1 MSNWTNDLRV
11 VMPILKA
18 NGYCKN
24 RSNGS
29 HTIFVNTNG
38 DTISLPKSINVMLWR
53 REVKRHNLT
62 GGYNIIGKLKSN

>member
-11 VMPILKA
+11 AMPILKA
-18 NGYCKN
+18 NGYYKN

-29 HTIFVNTNG
+29 HTIFVNANG

-53 REVKRHNLT
+53 REVKSHNLV
-62 GGYNIIGKLKSN
+62 GGFEVIGKLKSK